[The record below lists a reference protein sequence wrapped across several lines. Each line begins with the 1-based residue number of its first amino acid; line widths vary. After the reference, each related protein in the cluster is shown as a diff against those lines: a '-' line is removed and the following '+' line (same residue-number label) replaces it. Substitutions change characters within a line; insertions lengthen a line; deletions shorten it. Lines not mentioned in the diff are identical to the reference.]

1 MAGFPHDPDSRFGAW
16 VSLLNRAAQVYF
28 TKVLAPYSIGPGQQA
43 YLLAV
48 QPGESL
54 SQLEIAE
61 RLSMDKANVARGV
74 QALVKAG
81 YFQRLRPEDDR
92 RRWSVS
98 LTTQGREVREEI
110 EAHMKAWVS
119 GIRKDIPPDEWPA
132 FVSTLSRIA
141 TRAMEHAAEAGE
153 TAEAG
158 GAAAAGGAAEAGG
171 NTAGA
176 DPADG

>member
-81 YFQRLRPEDDR
+81 YFKRFRPEDDR

-98 LTTQGREVREEI
+98 LTSRGREVREEI
-110 EAHMKAWVS
+110 EGHMKEWVS
-119 GIRKDIPPDEWPA
+119 GIRQDVPPDEWLT
-132 FVSTLSRIA
+132 FVSTLSQIA
-141 TRAMEHAAEAGE
+141 TRAMEH
-153 TAEAG
+153 
-158 GAAAAGGAAEAGG
+158 AAEAGG

-176 DPADG
+176 DPAAG